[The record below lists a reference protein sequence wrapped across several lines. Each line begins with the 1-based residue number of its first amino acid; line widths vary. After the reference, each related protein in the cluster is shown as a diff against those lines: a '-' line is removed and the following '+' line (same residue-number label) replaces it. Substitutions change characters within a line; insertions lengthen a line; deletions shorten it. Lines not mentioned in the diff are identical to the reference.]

1 MAERGKCRISHF
13 LGVLVAEM
21 GFALD
26 EKSFEI
32 IKPVTEQLLTDIS
45 IQ

>member
-1 MAERGKCRISHF
+1 MKNISHF

-21 GFALD
+21 GFAQD

-32 IKPVTEQLLTDIS
+32 IMSVSGYVEQLLY
-45 IQ
+45 